1 MRVCSSEMDYRPFRL
16 LYMDRNRLLTAGRE
30 LIKGDFSTALKSLTP
45 DPYVI
50 PLSPDS
56 YRGAADGK
64 QWFLE
69 YGGGSY
75 FYFSYAG
82 HASSLTAY
90 EKCPPVNAIIN
101 RKAQAYI
108 NGKTWVLNS
117 KGKEAQGVEAKKLRN
132 LLQKP
137 NPIQGW
143 EEFEAQG
150 YIYEQLFGS
159 NLLFIVKPA
168 GFKENIDAT
177 SMWNIPPS
185 MVDIEET
192 NKLFYQTDLK
202 GIIKQIVLNYKGTRT
217 VMKQED
223 LYIMKDFTPRFDSL
237 VIPQSRICALEMP
250 INNIIGTYESRNV
263 LINYRGALGILSQ
276 DTGSGQFQALP
287 MTDDEKTQIQQDF
300 QRYGLKNHQW
310 QFIITTAALKW
321 QQMGISTRDLMLFEE
336 IEDDIMRICDS
347 YNYPYQLM
355 SSGKGTTFSNVNEAK
370 KLLYQDAIIP
380 ESTSIYRQWNAIFK
394 TADYNIRLDK
404 DYTHIA
410 VLQEDKGQSAT
421 ARKTLNEALKIEFE
435 MNLITLNQWLEK
447 LGEDPLPPEI
457 GEVRYSDSK
466 GVPLA
471 VTIGV
476 GGVQGL
482 IAVITAAGMSE
493 EARAATLEI
502 VFGLTPAD
510 AQRMSIGGQTNN
522 NEAAGQGQEGAQGQ
536 GQQAAT

>member
-1 MRVCSSEMDYRPFRL
+1 M
-16 LYMDRNRLLTAGRE
+16 E

-45 DPYVI
+45 DPFVI
-50 PLSPDS
+50 PINPDS
-56 YRGAADGK
+56 YRGVPDGK

-82 HASSLTAY
+82 HASSLKAY
-90 EKCPPVNAIIN
+90 EDCPPVNAIIN

-117 KGKEAQGVEAKKLRN
+117 KGKEAQGEEAKKLRT
-132 LLQKP
+132 LLMKP

-150 YIYEQLFGS
+150 YIYQQLFGF

-185 MVDIEET
+185 MIDIEET

-202 GIIKQIVLNYKGTRT
+202 GIIKQIVLNYKGQRT

-223 LYIMKDFTPRFDSL
+223 LYLIKDFTPRFDSL
-237 VIPQSRICALEMP
+237 VIPQSRICALELP

-276 DTGSGQFQALP
+276 DPGNGQYGPIP
-287 MTDDEKTQIQQDF
+287 MSQEEKELVQQDF
-300 QRYGLKNHQW
+300 RRYGLKNHQW
-310 QFIITTAALKW
+310 QFIITSASLKW

-347 YNYPYQLM
+347 YNYPFQLI
-355 SSGKGTTFSNVNEAK
+355 SSAKGTTFSNVNEGK

-380 ESTSIYRQWNAIFK
+380 ESTSIYRQWNKIFN
-394 TADYNIRLDK
+394 TEQYNLKIDK

-410 VLQEDKGQSAT
+410 VLQEDKVQAAT
-421 ARKTLNEALKIEFE
+421 ARRTLNEALKIEFE
-435 MNLITLNQWLEK
+435 MGLITLDDWLVK
-447 LGEDPLPPEI
+447 LGEDPLPN
-457 GEVRYSDSK
+457 GLGQVRSTDPKNSS
-466 GVPLA
+466 VPLA

-476 GGVQGL
+476 GGVQG
-482 IAVITAAGMSE
+482 IISVITASGMSE

-510 AQRMSIGGQTNN
+510 AQRMSAGGQNNN
-522 NEAAGQGQEGAQGQ
+522 NETNTGQGQESEEGQ
-536 GQQAAT
+536 GQQGNS